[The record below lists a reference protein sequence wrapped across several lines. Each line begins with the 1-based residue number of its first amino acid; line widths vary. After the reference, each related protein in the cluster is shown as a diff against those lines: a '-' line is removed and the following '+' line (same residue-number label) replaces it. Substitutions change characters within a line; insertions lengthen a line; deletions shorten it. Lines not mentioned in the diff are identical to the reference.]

1 MSRKVLEMSARY
13 EGLAIRIIQTS
24 RGKVD
29 GKNVTQKSVVWWMEW
44 DTDNMPAQLVN
55 PSLLEMGITGGK
67 YDASAVVKCPDDFKL
82 ATDNDKKN
90 GRYTMVTLADGS
102 HGYYKTDKRGY
113 FVPRTYGRKSYLQ
126 EFVANRIAWYIARY
140 GMHDMGID
148 YSAADV
154 ARLQVRV
161 EVCAGVD
168 VTAVGSKRHI
178 H

>member
-1 MSRKVLEMSARY
+1 MSARY

-29 GKNVTQKSVVWWMEW
+29 GKNVTQKNVVWWMDW
-44 DTDNMPAQLVN
+44 NTDNMPAQLMH
-55 PSLLEMGITGGK
+55 PALLEMGAQRNNNADMVRA
-67 YDASAVVKCPDDFKL
+67 YPQEFKT
-82 ATDNDKKN
+82 ATETDKKN
-90 GRYTMVTLADGS
+90 GRFTMVTLADGS

>member
-1 MSRKVLEMSARY
+1 MSARY

-29 GKNVTQKSVVWWMEW
+29 GKNVSQKSVVWFMEW
-44 DTDNMPAQLVN
+44 NTDNMPTRLVH
-55 PSLLEMGITGGK
+55 PALLERGAQFGGTADMVRA
-67 YDASAVVKCPDDFKL
+67 YPNEFRA
-82 ATDNDKKN
+82 ATDSDKKR
-90 GRYTMVTLADGS
+90 GRFSMVTFADG
-102 HGYYKTDKRGY
+102 HKGYYRIDKRGN

-126 EFVANRIAWYIARY
+126 EFVSNRIAHYIATY
-140 GMHDMGID
+140 GMRDMGID

-161 EVCAGVD
+161 EVCSGVD
-168 VTAVGSKRHI
+168 VTSVGSKRHI